1 MSHQPTLLELLGLTN
16 EPSDVGKKRVKSK
29 RSVLREAKDVTTSQD
44 LQLSLFDVPLFTPES
59 QVPSNEKTYSVN
71 VIISNLNTL
80 RQKLSQ
86 KLAEVLTTKERS
98 FLPYWNE
105 LCQEISS
112 ALLSH
117 IKTDSL
123 DLASTSSLGCV
134 PKTLAKSW
142 FSTKLNYLPTKK
154 WLRTSLQSS
163 IVSQPDCTDY
173 ENTNLKS
180 LKIRIYPEEKLHQIW
195 KKWLAATKYCFN
207 QSIAYLRKHGKISK
221 YDLRKLILN
230 NSPDWVKECPY
241 NPKGE
246 AVLDAHKAFVDSLKS
261 GTKQLCAGKFRSW
274 RDARRAIK
282 FQPENYSNGTW
293 YPAEVK
299 DLEFKASEPLPQV
312 DIQYQIK
319 QKDKS
324 FKTHDRVLSWDASTQ
339 LVYDKKRWFAVFPVK
354 FTPQTSDKQTMIALD
369 PGVRSFLAGFD
380 GEKFIDIGNRDITKI
395 YRLCRFADKL
405 ISLKTKLTGRKNKHQ
420 RQKLQAKIDSLFIR
434 VRNLI
439 DECHKKV
446 AKWLT
451 TEYRVIF
458 LPTFET
464 SQMVAKTGKKKRKIN
479 SKTVRQML
487 RWSHY
492 RFKETLKFQAF
503 KRGCT
508 VLDVT
513 EEYTSKTCTK
523 CGHVHVKL
531 GSSKKFKC
539 PECGHQLP
547 RDWNGALGIFL
558 KALRDIAGLGTEV
571 SSALCPENY
580 GVDRA

>member
-1 MSHQPTLLELLGLTN
+1 MSDKYVTPADAARTLGVN
-16 EPSDVGKKRVKSK
+16 ERKKSDAGKKRVKSK
-29 RSVLREAKDVTTSQD
+29 RSVLQEVKDVTTSQG

-59 QVPSNEKTYSVN
+59 QVPSNEKTYNVN

-80 RQKLSQ
+80 QQKLSQ

-112 ALLSH
+112 VLLSH

-123 DLASTSSLGCV
+123 LLASTSSLGCL
-134 PKTLAKSW
+134 PNTLAKSW
-142 FSTKLNYLPTKK
+142 FSTKLSYLPRKK

-163 IVSQPDCTDY
+163 IVSQQDCTDC

-207 QSIAYLRKHGKISK
+207 QAIAYLRKHGKVSK

-230 NSPDWVKECPY
+230 NAPDWVKECPY

-246 AVLDAHKAFVDSLKS
+246 AVLDAHKAFIDSLKS

-274 RDARRAIK
+274 RDAHRAIK

-299 DLEFKASEPLPQV
+299 GLEFKASEPLPQA
-312 DIQYQIK
+312 DIQYEIK

-339 LVYDKKRWFAVFPVK
+339 LVYDKKRWFAVFPVE
-354 FTPQTSDKQTMIALD
+354 FIPQTSDKQTMIALD
-369 PGVRSFLAGFD
+369 PGVRSFLTGFD

-395 YRLCRFADKL
+395 YRLCRFTDKL
-405 ISLKTKLTGRKNKHQ
+405 ISLKTKLVGRKNKHQ
-420 RQKLQAKIDSLFIR
+420 RLHVQAKIDGLFIR

-487 RWSHY
+487 RWAHF

-513 EEYTSKTCTK
+513 EEYT
-523 CGHVHVKL
+523 
-531 GSSKKFKC
+531 
-539 PECGHQLP
+539 
-547 RDWNGALGIFL
+547 
-558 KALRDIAGLGTEV
+558 
-571 SSALCPENY
+571 
-580 GVDRA
+580 

>member
-1 MSHQPTLLELLGLTN
+1 
-16 EPSDVGKKRVKSK
+16 
-29 RSVLREAKDVTTSQD
+29 
-44 LQLSLFDVPLFTPES
+44 
-59 QVPSNEKTYSVN
+59 
-71 VIISNLNTL
+71 
-80 RQKLSQ
+80 
-86 KLAEVLTTKERS
+86 
-98 FLPYWNE
+98 
-105 LCQEISS
+105 
-112 ALLSH
+112 
-117 IKTDSL
+117 
-123 DLASTSSLGCV
+123 
-134 PKTLAKSW
+134 
-142 FSTKLNYLPTKK
+142 
-154 WLRTSLQSS
+154 
-163 IVSQPDCTDY
+163 
-173 ENTNLKS
+173 
-180 LKIRIYPEEKLHQIW
+180 
-195 KKWLAATKYCFN
+195 
-207 QSIAYLRKHGKISK
+207 LRKHGKISK

-230 NSPDWVKECPY
+230 KAPDWVKECPY

-246 AVLDAHKAFVDSLKS
+246 AVLDAHKAFIDSLKS
-261 GTKQLCAGKFRSW
+261 GTKQLCAGRFRSW
-274 RDARRAIK
+274 RDAHRAIK

-293 YPAEVK
+293 YPTEVK
-299 DLEFKASEPLPQV
+299 GLEFKASEPLPQA

-324 FKTHDRVLSWDASTQ
+324 FKTHDRVFSWDASTQ
-339 LVYDKKRWFAVFPVK
+339 LVYDKKRWFAVLPVK
-354 FTPQTSDKQTMIALD
+354 FIPQTSDKQTIIALD
-369 PGVRSFLAGFD
+369 PGVRSFLTGFD

-395 YRLCRFADKL
+395 YRLCRFTDKL
-405 ISLKTKLTGRKNKHQ
+405 ISRKTKLTGRKNKHQ
-420 RQKLQAKIDSLFIR
+420 RQKVQGKIDSLFIR
-434 VRNLI
+434 VCNLI

-446 AKWLT
+446 SKWLT

-492 RFKETLKFQAF
+492 RFKQTLKFQAF

-571 SSALCPENY
+571 SSTLCQENY